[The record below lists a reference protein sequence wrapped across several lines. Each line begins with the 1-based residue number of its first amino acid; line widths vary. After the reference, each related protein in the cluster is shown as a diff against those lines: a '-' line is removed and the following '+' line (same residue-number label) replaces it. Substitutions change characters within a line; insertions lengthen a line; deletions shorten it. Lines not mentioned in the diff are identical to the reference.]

1 MVEAA
6 GTSHWGEGIE
16 PNVPRMCEIYAQEK
30 IPHSLKTNGATGEV
44 WNIHTGRVIGIL
56 QHGGYKFISY
66 ARRYAPLTNR
76 HFDSI
81 DSFKSSY
88 DQIVHEP
95 GD

>member
-6 GTSHWGEGIE
+6 GTSHWEEGTE
-16 PNVPRMCEIYAQEK
+16 PHVPKMCEINAQEK
-30 IPHSLKTNGATGEV
+30 IPHSFKINGDTGEV
-44 WNIHTGRVIGIL
+44 WNIHNGRVIGIL
-56 QHGGYKFISY
+56 QYDGYKFISY
-66 ARRYAPLTNR
+66 ARRYRPLTNR

-88 DQIVHEP
+88 DQIVHES